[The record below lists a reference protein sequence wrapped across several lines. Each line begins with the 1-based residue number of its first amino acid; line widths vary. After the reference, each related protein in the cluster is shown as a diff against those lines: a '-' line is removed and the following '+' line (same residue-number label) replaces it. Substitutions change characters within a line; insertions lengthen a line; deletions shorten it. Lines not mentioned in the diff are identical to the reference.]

1 MASSTK
7 DTSSPP
13 TNMGRSATSTAS
25 FFQHDPTYSV
35 RVMKDDFKF
44 NAAHFVAYKG
54 FRERLHGHNYL
65 VGIELW
71 SNLGRPGED
80 GYVLDFGVIK
90 KLLRSQCKALHEHF
104 LCPCN
109 SDVLDISYSED
120 GQNLQI
126 RCEDKAFFSFPRGDC
141 AELPLAHSTVE
152 ELAKMFSDNLLEQ
165 VEPVLVEKHIQ
176 RIEVT
181 VTEAPGQSA
190 CYSCSAAAASR

>member
-1 MASSTK
+1 
-7 DTSSPP
+7 
-13 TNMGRSATSTAS
+13 
-25 FFQHDPTYSV
+25 
-35 RVMKDDFKF
+35 
-44 NAAHFVAYKG
+44 
-54 FRERLHGHNYL
+54 
-65 VGIELW
+65 
-71 SNLGRPGED
+71 
-80 GYVLDFGVIK
+80 
-90 KLLRSQCKALHEHF
+90 
-104 LCPCN
+104 
-109 SDVLDISYSED
+109 VLDISYSED